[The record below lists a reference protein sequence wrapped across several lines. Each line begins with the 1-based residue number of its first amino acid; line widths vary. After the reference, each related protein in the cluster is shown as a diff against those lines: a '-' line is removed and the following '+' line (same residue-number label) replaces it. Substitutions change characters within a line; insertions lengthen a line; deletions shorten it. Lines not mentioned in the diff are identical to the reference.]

1 MLKIKT
7 EREFNFLYCFI
18 NSSFAYL
25 WWRIYDGGI
34 NYSVNLLKSMPLPLN
49 LLSNEDDVFFKKM
62 AMKLIQNENNYIIT
76 KINAGKLNENIKFPE
91 KYRKQINNRILKI
104 LKLDFDEKI
113 LNSIHS
119 NRNFNE

>member
-1 MLKIKT
+1 
-7 EREFNFLYCFI
+7 
-18 NSSFAYL
+18 
-25 WWRIYDGGI
+25 
-34 NYSVNLLKSMPLPLN
+34 MPLPLN

-113 LNSIHS
+113 LNSIHL